1 MAAVHV
7 STYALLTERVLDA
20 PSANLYDIPEK
31 TFKGPFC
38 PKHFFHAK
46 FQTIAQ
52 SESSL
57 KTLF

>member
-1 MAAVHV
+1 MAAVH
-7 STYALLTERVLDA
+7 ALLTERGLDA